1 MVSKDTNLKNMDESW
16 EIRRKKSVWESLNW
30 KNPWIA
36 DVFIKHTSRK
46 TKMKY
51 GLVCCYDFIISLVM
65 KSTILVETSWW
76 LGFGSSWM
84 CLPLRS
90 KASHTT
96 IRWFFRDSLIVIDK
110 LTVLAHS
117 KDSTAVLVGR
127 RCLFDVSTVDF
138 FRTRN

>member
-1 MVSKDTNLKNMDESW
+1 
-16 EIRRKKSVWESLNW
+16 
-30 KNPWIA
+30 
-36 DVFIKHTSRK
+36 
-46 TKMKY
+46 
-51 GLVCCYDFIISLVM
+51 
-65 KSTILVETSWW
+65 
-76 LGFGSSWM
+76 M
-84 CLPLRS
+84 CLPLRR